1 MSPARRNSMQIFANR
16 GCFASVRRGFS
27 ALATP
32 SAVYDVIVVKD
43 ATADYSEEF
52 MHAALITNLPN
63 YASASVSTQVSMEAS
78 EMMAAVQTAMLG
90 GLSYTVLR
98 DAIFT
103 YPTAAEG
110 LGPLLAT
117 VPARALQQPA

>member
-1 MSPARRNSMQIFANR
+1 MSPARRNSMQIFTNR

-63 YASASVSTQVSMEAS
+63 YASAIVSTQVSGSRPVRPPA
-78 EMMAAVQTAMLG
+78 
-90 GLSYTVLR
+90 TVL
-98 DAIFT
+98 A
-103 YPTAAEG
+103 PE
-110 LGPLLAT
+110 
-117 VPARALQQPA
+117 ARRQSCPPKETKNNV